1 MNQFRKTLI
10 IIFSVVIAAAIISTV
25 IFFINFNSIL
35 SNPIVRVISASKN
48 TFTAHSARIYSA
60 LENTTENEKISLI
73 GQYQI
78 EPDSKTLKAEFNIS
92 SKPINDSSESET
104 KINIKS
110 NLTENGGKILYTKDG
125 KTETIN
131 ISKEES
137 EQFFKLFSETKDL
150 SIKNVNRDWSDFVNE
165 LGLQD
170 YINADKVEDSL
181 ISVYNALSTEESKT
195 KMLGLSTQNTENGDI
210 ISFELNPYLTADCVL
225 ENIKPIFKRSDDYE
239 YYRKLINENQT
250 TLDNVVFKF
259 DVTISPDGFLREVSA
274 DNFGIK
280 LNIKISDIK
289 DNSTG
294 TYLQ

>member
-48 TFTAHSARIYSA
+48 TFTAHSARIDAA
-60 LENTTENEKISLI
+60 LENTPENEKISLI

-78 EPDSKTLKAEFNIS
+78 EPDNKTLKAEFNIS
-92 SKPINDSSESET
+92 SKPIKDSSESET

-125 KTETIN
+125 KTETVN

-150 SIKNVNRDWSDFVNE
+150 SIKNVNRDWSDFVNG

-239 YYRKLINENQT
+239 YYHKLINENQT